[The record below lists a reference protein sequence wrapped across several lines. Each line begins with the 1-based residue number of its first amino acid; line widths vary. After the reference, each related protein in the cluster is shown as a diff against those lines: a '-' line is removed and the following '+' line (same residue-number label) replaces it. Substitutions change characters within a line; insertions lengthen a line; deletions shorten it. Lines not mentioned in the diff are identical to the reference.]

1 MHILHEEI
9 MQKIH
14 NLLTNYSSDFVI
26 LYFSK
31 NLYKELDIMALTYIT
46 NGKIILPDAVVCGKS
61 LAFDRDTGKICGVV
75 DNVPADAD
83 IIDASGN
90 YVAPGL
96 VDIHIHG
103 YLGEDT
109 CDAKPEG
116 IRKMAYGVV
125 RNGVTSFLPTTMTV
139 SKEQIV
145 ASLNAV
151 RSLKEESKTWG
162 GAEIIGVHAE
172 GPFINPSKKGAQAEE
187 NILSPDA
194 DFIIENSDIITYV
207 TLAPEMDEGHKCIK
221 KLAEESDVLIS
232 MGHSDANFEEAMS
245 AARDGVNHS
254 THLFNAMS
262 ALAHRNP
269 GVVGAALASENVS
282 VEVIADTF
290 HINPGLYSIIA
301 KVKGD
306 KMVLITDCTRAGGM
320 PDGEYE
326 LGGQPIF
333 LKGIECRLADG
344 TIAGS
349 VLKLNHAVKNVIEH
363 TNLPI
368 YEIFK
373 MASLNPANAIRCGE
387 RKGSLEAGKDADIII
402 TDENINIIR
411 TIKKGNTIYE
421 A

>member
-1 MHILHEEI
+1 
-9 MQKIH
+9 
-14 NLLTNYSSDFVI
+14 
-26 LYFSK
+26 
-31 NLYKELDIMALTYIT
+31 MAMTYII
-46 NGKIILPDAVVCGKS
+46 NGKIVLPDAVVCDGA
-61 LAFDRDTGKICGVV
+61 LAFDTESGKIVGIV
-75 DNVPADAD
+75 DAVPADAD
-83 IIDASGN
+83 VIDAAGK

-116 IRKMAYGVV
+116 IKKMAYGVAQ
-125 RNGVTSFLPTTMTV
+125 NGVTSFLPTTMTV
-139 SKEQIV
+139 AKDEIIT
-145 ASLNAV
+145 ALNAV
-151 RSLKEESKTWG
+151 RSVKEESKKWD
-162 GAEIIGVHAE
+162 GAEILGVHAE

-187 NILSPDA
+187 NILVPDA
-194 DFIIENSDIITYV
+194 DFILENADIITSV
-207 TLAPEMDEGHKCIK
+207 TLAPEMDKDHACIK
-221 KLAEESDVLIS
+221 KLAAVSKVLVS
-232 MGHSDANFEEAMS
+232 MGHTDATFDEAMS
-245 AARDGVNHS
+245 AARDGANHA

-290 HINPGLYSIIA
+290 HINPGLYSIVA

-320 PDGEYE
+320 PDGEYT

-349 VLKLNHAVKNVIEH
+349 VLKLNNAVKNVLDH
-363 TNLPI
+363 TSLPVN
-368 YEIFK
+368 EVFK
-373 MASLNPANAIRCGE
+373 MASLNPATAIHLEDRI
-387 RKGSLEAGKDADIII
+387 GSLEAGKDADIII
-402 TDENINIIR
+402 ADEDINVVR
-411 TIKKGNTIYE
+411 TIKKGRTIYV

>member
-1 MHILHEEI
+1 
-9 MQKIH
+9 
-14 NLLTNYSSDFVI
+14 
-26 LYFSK
+26 
-31 NLYKELDIMALTYIT
+31 MALTYIT
-46 NGKIILPDAVVCGKS
+46 NGKIVLPDSVVCGKS
-61 LAFDRDTGKICGVV
+61 LSYDEESGTILGLVDTL
-75 DNVPADAD
+75 PADANV
-83 IIDASGN
+83 IDAQGN

-103 YLGEDT
+103 YLGENT

-116 IRKMAYGVV
+116 IKKMAYGVAQ
-125 RNGVTSFLPTTMTV
+125 NGVTAFLPTTMTV
-139 SKEQIV
+139 SKDEIV
-145 ASLNAV
+145 AALNAV
-151 RSLKEESKTWG
+151 RSLKEESKTWD

-187 NILSPDA
+187 NILTPDA
-194 DFIIENSDIITYV
+194 DFIIENADIITSV
-207 TLAPEMDEGHKCIK
+207 TLAPEMDKDHRCIK
-221 KLAEESDVLIS
+221 KLAAESNVLIS
-232 MGHSDANFEEAMS
+232 MGHTDAKFEEAMQ
-245 AARDGVNHS
+245 AARDGVGHA

-269 GVVGAALASENVS
+269 GVVGAALASNNVS

-290 HINPGLYSIIA
+290 HINPGLYAIVA

-320 PDGEYE
+320 PDGEYD

-349 VLKLNHAVKNVIEH
+349 VLKLNHAVRNVLAN
-363 TNLPI
+363 TDLPVN
-368 YEIFK
+368 EVFN
-373 MASLNPANAIRCGE
+373 MASLNPATAIHCENRL
-387 RKGSLEAGKDADIII
+387 GSLEAGKDADIII
-402 TDENINIIR
+402 ADESINIIR
-411 TIKKGNTIYE
+411 TIKKGRTIYE